1 MVSALIEA
9 VHDAYLGDPRVRAF
23 LMEQNPAAL
32 RAIAERFAAARRRGL
47 WHARRNAVDDELAT
61 LIAEARER
69 EAA

>member
-1 MVSALIEA
+1 MPISATHGSA
-9 VHDAYLGDPRVRAF
+9 PSSC
-23 LMEQNPAAL
+23 EQNPAAL